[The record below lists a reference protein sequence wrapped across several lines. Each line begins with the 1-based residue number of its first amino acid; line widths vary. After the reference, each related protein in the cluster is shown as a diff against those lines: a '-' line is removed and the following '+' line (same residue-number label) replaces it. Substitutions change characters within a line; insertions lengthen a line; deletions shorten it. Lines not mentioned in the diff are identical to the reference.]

1 VAALTGLVFAVVIG
15 AASRSKPS
23 RPAASAKCKNQAA
36 TRHEMG
42 SGRPS
47 SQEGKASR
55 PAAPDLT
62 LSFDAE
68 PADCEFYSIQPGYE
82 CAHGSVDQ
90 SAPAQPPSAAF
101 VRDDSPGN
109 VRDGNYS
116 ARVVLNPGD
125 HAIYSCQKEAVEA
138 ITRLAEGKARKRGG
152 AGRGSCRSAGA
163 APTPG

>member
-1 VAALTGLVFAVVIG
+1 
-15 AASRSKPS
+15 
-23 RPAASAKCKNQAA
+23 
-36 TRHEMG
+36 MG

-125 HAIYSCQKEAVEA
+125 HAIYSCQREAVEA
-138 ITRLAEGKARKRGG
+138 IKRLDEGEGTESWWGWSWKLPVGWRGTDSWGMLFEFTTFARTG
-152 AGRGSCRSAGA
+152 ASTGCSTSTPPPPTAFGSAS
-163 APTPG
+163 TPA